1 MIDSRFGAQLDDATR
16 ALVVQALVMRY
27 PDAQ

>member
-1 MIDSRFGAQLDDATR
+1 MLDPRFGAHLDEPTR

-27 PDAQ
+27 PDIE